1 MTHDDYCSLLRQALT
16 APHGIALRLGN
27 FDKAANA
34 RAASCTASEALF
46 VAVETDHSM
55 A

>member
-1 MTHDDYCSLLRQALT
+1 MTHDDYCFLLRQALT

-27 FDKAANA
+27 FDKADA